1 MLEQLLYKNS
11 QDVTP
16 LHIAVKA
23 NNTRMV
29 NLILQFLAKNK
40 TNSGISV
47 LKDIFKDLID
57 Y

>member
-11 QDVTP
+11 MNVTA

-29 NLILQFLAKNK
+29 NLILQFLAKN
-40 TNSGISV
+40 
-47 LKDIFKDLID
+47 
-57 Y
+57 